1 MTEPSYVCPPV
12 GIEPEFV
19 WKTERLHELVLAASR
34 YIEAGKGVKTFWLLE
49 MHTLIG
55 DLHIYQQQQQIVCKN
70 CLQKSQPIS

>member
-1 MTEPSYVCPPV
+1 MTEPSYVRPPV

-55 DLHIYQQQQQIVCKN
+55 DLHINNSNKLPAKDRN
-70 CLQKSQPIS
+70 PSHK